1 MAIKAKNM
9 KVGGVNPP
17 TPVKETRPVS
27 STSFSALRNKVTP
40 KEDPPDDPPQPNP
53 VIKMAEEPE
62 SKYIH
67 KTDGELI
74 RHINKKSAYL
84 RDMLEIS
91 S

>member
-9 KVGGVNPP
+9 NVGGVNPP

-27 STSFSALRNKVTP
+27 VNSFASLRP
-40 KEDPPDDPPQPNP
+40 AIKEAEP
-53 VIKMAEEPE
+53 VKSVSKEIDEEP
-62 SKYIH
+62 KYIQ
-67 KTDGELI
+67 KTDGELV
-74 RHINKKSAYL
+74 RHINKKSSYL

>member
-9 KVGGVNPP
+9 KVGGVEPP
-17 TPVKETRPVS
+17 TKTKSESPPSAKKVNSFSELISNNRVQAPVKTIE
-27 STSFSALRNKVTP
+27 KV
-40 KEDPPDDPPQPNP
+40 
-53 VIKMAEEPE
+53 EPIVEAE

-84 RDMLEIS
+84 RDMLEVS
-91 S
+91 N

>member
-17 TPVKETRPVS
+17 TPVKETKPVS
-27 STSFSALRNKVTP
+27 FTSFGALRNKAAP
-40 KEDPPDDPPQPNP
+40 KEEPKLINNPPPPVN
-53 VIKMAEEPE
+53 KLAEEPE
-62 SKYIH
+62 QKYIY

-84 RDMLEIS
+84 RDMLEVS
-91 S
+91 N